1 MVARPAEGE
10 RLAPAETEAQTTH
23 LGQATA
29 ELDCE
34 SLCVD
39 ISTVSNGTPRWD
51 HADKRRFRVKHALRS
66 LEDALTLLHT
76 NPADGIEVAAL
87 ERVRDDLAILLR
99 LAEAE
104 CR

>member
-1 MVARPAEGE
+1 MPGGGRATGPAAGN
-10 RLAPAETEAQTTH
+10 EAQTTH

-29 ELDCE
+29 GLDCE
-34 SLCVD
+34 SLHVD
-39 ISTVSNGTPRWD
+39 ISTVSNDTPRWD

-66 LEDALTLLHT
+66 LEDALMLLRT
-76 NPADGIEVAAL
+76 EPANGIEVAAL
-87 ERVRDDLAILLR
+87 ERVRDDLAVVLR

>member
-1 MVARPAEGE
+1 MPGGGR
-10 RLAPAETEAQTTH
+10 APGPRSAKDVQTTH

-29 ELDCE
+29 RLGCE
-34 SLCVD
+34 SLRVD

-51 HADKRRFRVKHALRS
+51 HYDKRRFRVKHALRS
-66 LEDALTLLHT
+66 LEEALMLLRREPT
-76 NPADGIEVAAL
+76 DGIEIAAL
-87 ERVRDDLAILLR
+87 ERVRDDLAVLLR